1 MTEMRAWRE
10 QRGVA
15 AVEFG
20 LVIGLLVLVFFGA
33 TELGRAFYQY
43 NSLLKS
49 ARAAAR
55 EFSLAGP
62 VGTVGSR
69 EQLAKCIAVYGVRP
83 CDTGNVTQVM
93 EGLTMDMV
101 EMSSATD
108 MLSGTGVPPNTPYTY
123 GCARISGFH
132 FVSLVPWFDLVF
144 APITACMRQNPS

>member
-1 MTEMRAWRE
+1 MRACRE

-20 LVIGLLVLVFFGA
+20 LLVGLLVLIVFGA

-55 EFSLAGP
+55 EFSFGGP
-62 VGTVGSR
+62 VGALGSR

-83 CDTGNVTQVM
+83 CDTKHDTQVM
-93 EGLTMDMV
+93 EGLTMGMV
-101 EMSSATD
+101 EIGSAT
-108 MLSGTGVPPNTPYTY
+108 GTLPGGLPYTY
-123 GCARISGFH
+123 GCATIRGYHFISLA
-132 FVSLVPWFDLVF
+132 SWFDLVF
-144 APITACMRQNPS
+144 APITACVRQNPS